1 MDSAYRTQ
9 IIKFH
14 IGMTFLYKSGAVLLS
29 YILVPL
35 TIGLLSVEKYG
46 VWMTIVS
53 VFSWISFFDIGLG
66 NGLRN
71 KLTEALAKND
81 IKLAKTYVSSAFIV
95 IGGISLLLFVV
106 LLFCVKKIHWNIIFN
121 TNNISNEEFISLIF
135 FVGFFFLLNFV
146 LSLSKQLFYAYQE
159 SSLATLGQFLLNL
172 FALVGIYALIFFGKN
187 SLVYFSVCYGISIV
201 LSNLLLII
209 YFFYRHP
216 KIIPSFSYFS
226 ASKVKD
232 ISSLGAKFFIIQIAA
247 MVIFTT
253 DNLIITQILGP
264 QEVTPYNIVFKLF
277 SVLSMIQGIIL
288 APLWSG
294 YTDAYAKGDMLWIK
308 KVLKKM
314 NLLMLPFVIAVICLI
329 FFSKKIIS
337 IWVGSSVEVPYSL
350 IICMGV
356 YVIISIWSNIYAY
369 CVNGM
374 GKIDIQMITA
384 IIAGIINIPL
394 SIYFAK
400 ECFLGVSGVALGTI
414 CSLAIFAVVGPIQTY
429 YMLGKKKYG
438 KIQS

>member
-1 MDSAYRTQ
+1 
-9 IIKFH
+9 
-14 IGMTFLYKSGAVLLS
+14 
-29 YILVPL
+29 
-35 TIGLLSVEKYG
+35 
-46 VWMTIVS
+46 
-53 VFSWISFFDIGLG
+53 
-66 NGLRN
+66 
-71 KLTEALAKND
+71 
-81 IKLAKTYVSSAFIV
+81 
-95 IGGISLLLFVV
+95 
-106 LLFCVKKIHWNIIFN
+106 
-121 TNNISNEEFISLIF
+121 
-135 FVGFFFLLNFV
+135 
-146 LSLSKQLFYAYQE
+146 
-159 SSLATLGQFLLNL
+159 
-172 FALVGIYALIFFGKN
+172 
-187 SLVYFSVCYGISIV
+187 
-201 LSNLLLII
+201 
-209 YFFYRHP
+209 
-216 KIIPSFSYFS
+216 
-226 ASKVKD
+226 
-232 ISSLGAKFFIIQIAA
+232 
-247 MVIFTT
+247 
-253 DNLIITQILGP
+253 
-264 QEVTPYNIVFKLF
+264 
-277 SVLSMIQGIIL
+277 MIQGIIL